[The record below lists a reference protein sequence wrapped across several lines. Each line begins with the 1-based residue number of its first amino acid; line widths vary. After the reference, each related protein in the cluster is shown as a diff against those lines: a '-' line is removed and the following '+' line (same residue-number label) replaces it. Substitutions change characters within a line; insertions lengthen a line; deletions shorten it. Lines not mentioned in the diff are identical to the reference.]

1 MNREYILALDCGS
14 TNFKTALFDGQLRR
28 TAEHAAPVVY
38 SLWDAPRSEFDPERI
53 WQTTV

>member
-14 TNFKTALFDGQLRR
+14 TNLKTALFDGQLRR